1 MNNISFQGRTEFIIN
16 PGISRIIDKASQSSI
31 AKLDKYSNSRIFLR
45 RAAAIKTDPEHLTVI
60 MKNEKNGFVKY
71 VPLKDDI
78 EEILYDIHTKIET
91 LKKSAQKDNL
101 TAWILGGTKVREEKG
116 NRIIK
121 VLNEIADILCDKK
134 DIDTSI
140 LVGSNTGEET
150 YLIRSG
156 VKQLKLS
163 LDKKLKPKANLEEN
177 LEDIFDIVELNKTNL
192 SYTI

>member
-45 RAAAIKTDPEHLTVI
+45 RATAVKTDPEHLTVI
-60 MKNEKNGFVKY
+60 MKNEKNGFLKF
-71 VPLKDDI
+71 VPLKSNI
-78 EEILYDIHTKIET
+78 EESLFDIQTKIET
-91 LKKSAQKDNL
+91 LKKTAKKENL